1 MMFKTSKKQIKQTSQ
16 TEKLPNKL
24 KSDVERTFDGIFAH
38 RFLKTYKYNY
48 WFETFICFIR
58 WLSMDCMTPE
68 IVPASH
74 AISRFSVRFCQN
86 TVWPPIKA
94 ADERKNSPARAQL
107 CTWWSSRRRL
117 GWLGWLVHL
126 QTSWDR
132 TWQHGWAISYS
143 VFLYFGCFRR

>member
-1 MMFKTSKKQIKQTSQ
+1 MKCLPGGGESRGFCNNRNDPCQPEQGKSLHFPPDKLLEMICLMFKTSKKQIKQTSQ

-48 WFETFICFIR
+48 RFETFICFIR

-74 AISRFSVRFCQN
+74 AISRFSLRFCQN
-86 TVWPPIKA
+86 GFPVRYCQNTV
-94 ADERKNSPARAQL
+94 
-107 CTWWSSRRRL
+107 
-117 GWLGWLVHL
+117 
-126 QTSWDR
+126 
-132 TWQHGWAISYS
+132 
-143 VFLYFGCFRR
+143 